1 MRRTLAAVACA
12 ALTVTML
19 QSPVAAAA
27 AADHGPRLSDA
38 KPCDGQ
44 PGFTCATLTV
54 PLDHRGRT
62 PGRLELRVAYAD
74 NANAK
79 RGVLLALAGGPG
91 QAGLRFDTFKRAL
104 APVLDDHQL
113 VMIDQ
118 RGTGVEGALDCPQLQ
133 AERGILDY
141 DVPTPAAVREC
152 ARSVGSKRQFFAT
165 ADTVDDLEL
174 LRRALGAKKWTIDG
188 ISYGTYVAS
197 RYAIKHPS
205 RVKKL
210 VLDSVVP
217 HTNLDAFVPEMLHA
231 NARVLREACAA
242 TGCTTDPAADLAAV
256 VRATDLGPQLLNTI
270 SVYGIVDPN
279 YSGLPQMLAAARAGN
294 LAPIQG
300 LIDGVFQATRG
311 PADDHSQGLMLS
323 TLCAEERFPWGNSA
337 TPEFLRQPLLDAAS
351 RRLAPEKLWPF
362 DQETAKNHG
371 IMHLCLPYPR
381 TAVRPVAQPYKLPP
395 VPALLLAGTRD
406 LSTPVEWARW
416 QLSRTP
422 RGELVVLEG
431 FGHSVQS
438 RTTDDRGRKAVEAF
452 LDRG

>member
-1 MRRTLAAVACA
+1 MMRRTLAAVAAA

-19 QSPVAAAA
+19 QSPVAAS
-27 AADHGPRLSDA
+27 DHGPRLTDA
-38 KPCDGQ
+38 KPCADQ

-62 PGRLELRVAYAD
+62 PGRLELRVAVAD
-74 NANAK
+74 NANAR

-118 RGTGVEGALDCPQLQ
+118 RGTGVDGALDCPQLQ
-133 AERGILDY
+133 AERGVLDY

-152 ARSVGSKRQFFAT
+152 ARLVGSKRQFFAT

-174 LRRALGAKKWTIDG
+174 LRRALGARSWTIDG

-197 RYAIKHPS
+197 RYAIKHPK
-205 RVKKL
+205 RVEKL

-256 VRATDLGPQLLNTI
+256 VRATELGPQLLNTI

-279 YSGLPQMLAAARAGN
+279 YSGLPQLLAAARAGN

-323 TLCAEERFPWGNSA
+323 TLCAEERFPWGNAS
-337 TPEFLRQPLLDAAS
+337 TPEFLRQPLLDAAA
-351 RRLAPEKLWPF
+351 RRLSPSELWPF

-381 TAVRPVAQPYKLPP
+381 TAVRPVAQPRKLPP
-395 VPALLLAGTRD
+395 IPTLLLAGSRD

-422 RGELVVLEG
+422 RGELVVLDG
-431 FGHSVQS
+431 LGHSVQS

-452 LDRG
+452 LDRR